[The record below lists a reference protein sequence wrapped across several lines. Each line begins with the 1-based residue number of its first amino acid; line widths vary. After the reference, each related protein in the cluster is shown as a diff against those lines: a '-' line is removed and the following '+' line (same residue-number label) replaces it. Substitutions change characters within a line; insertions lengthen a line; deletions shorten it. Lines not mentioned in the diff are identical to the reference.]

1 MGQYLFLSLAYI
13 AAVREVTDTN
23 YPMIIDSPLGKISGE
38 ERVEA
43 AEILP
48 TYLPETQISFLIT
61 NTELDAIIEK
71 DAESQV
77 RIPSVREVWQ
87 KNKKIWKRW
96 LLKVGGEGEGTQ
108 IIEVKS

>member
-1 MGQYLFLSLAYI
+1 MKYDYDIIFIGGAPGAYVGAI
-13 AAVREVTDTN
+13 RA
-23 YPMIIDSPLGKISGE
+23 SQLGKK
-38 ERVEA
+38 
-43 AEILP
+43 
-48 TYLPETQISFLIT
+48 
-61 NTELDAIIEK
+61 DAIIEK